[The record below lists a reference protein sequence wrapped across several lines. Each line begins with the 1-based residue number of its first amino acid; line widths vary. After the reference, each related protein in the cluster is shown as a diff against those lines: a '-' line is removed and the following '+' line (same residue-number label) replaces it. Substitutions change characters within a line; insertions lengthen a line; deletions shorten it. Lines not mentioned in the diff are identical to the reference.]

1 MTYMAIGQE
10 FTLYSFQEAKYSH
23 NVFGLHGKVLVAEGY
38 NCDFSVKLIEASPV
52 SDRDNASWIQ
62 GGLTAGQGI
71 IVVVEHLG

>member
-1 MTYMAIGQE
+1 MTVTYMAIGQE

-38 NCDFSVKLIEASPV
+38 KSVKLIETSPV